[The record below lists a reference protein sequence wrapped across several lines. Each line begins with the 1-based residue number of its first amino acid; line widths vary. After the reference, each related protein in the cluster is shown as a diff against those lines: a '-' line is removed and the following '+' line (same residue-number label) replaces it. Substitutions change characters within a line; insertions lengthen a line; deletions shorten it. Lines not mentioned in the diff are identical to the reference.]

1 MSTIQNAFAI
11 VKDSE
16 LDQRL
21 RKTDEV
27 WKKFRNSLL
36 DPAEDVDEEKRK
48 AYEQK
53 IMAKL
58 KSGKRL
64 TSQELS
70 YLRMHNPEMYKIAM
84 RVEMAR
90 QALRNRLKSCKSK
103 EEVQQVISGQM
114 EVIKTMREAGD
125 PATEYMEAMADHEIK
140 TLRESGAY
148 ARLPERTEDTC
159 KKKKKQQIK
168 GKDPF
173 EEQDRKE
180 RQQEGEPYFS
190 WSLLLQGRF
199 QCDMI
204 GQLTAEFI

>member
-1 MSTIQNAFAI
+1 MSAIQNAFAI

-21 RKTDEV
+21 RRTDEA
-27 WKKFRNSLL
+27 WKKFRTGLL
-36 DPAEDVDEEKRK
+36 DPAEDMDEEKRK

-53 IMAKL
+53 IRAKL

-70 YLRMHNPEMYKIAM
+70 YLRMHNPELYKIAM
-84 RVEMAR
+84 RVEIAR

-114 EVIKTMREAGD
+114 EAIKTMREAGD
-125 PATEYMEAMADHEIK
+125 PAAEYMEAMADHEIK
-140 TLRESGAY
+140 TLQESSAY
-148 ARLPERTEDTC
+148 ARLPERIEDVR
-159 KKKKKQQIK
+159 KKKKQQVK
-168 GKDPF
+168 EDDPF
-173 EEQDRKE
+173 EKQDKKE
-180 RQQEGEPYFS
+180 RQEDGETYFS

-204 GQLTAEFI
+204 GQLTAEIL

>member
-1 MSTIQNAFAI
+1 MSAIQNAFAI

-16 LDQRL
+16 WEQNL
-21 RKTDEV
+21 RKTDKAWE
-27 WKKFRNSLL
+27 KFRTSLL
-36 DPAEDVDEEKRK
+36 DPAEDMNEEKRK
-48 AYEQK
+48 AYERK
-53 IMAKL
+53 IRAKL

-70 YLRMHNPEMYKIAM
+70 YLRMHNPDLYKIAM

-103 EEVQQVISGQM
+103 EEVQQAIFGQM
-114 EVIKTMREAGD
+114 EVIKAMREAGD

-140 TLRESGAY
+140 TLQESSAY

-159 KKKKKQQIK
+159 KKKKQQIK

-173 EEQDRKE
+173 EEQDKKE
-180 RQQEGEPYFS
+180 RQQEGETYFS
-190 WSLLLQGRF
+190 WTLLLQGRF
-199 QCDMI
+199 QCDKI
-204 GQLTAEFI
+204 RQLTAEIL